1 MDPVQFMVTTAG
13 LNALVDASGGG
24 TDPIQ
29 IASVGLTQSAFVAAP
44 TLTALP
50 GEFKRINAVSGAAVS
65 DTIIHMTAQDSSEDI
80 YALRGLGLY
89 LSDGTLFAVYGQAT
103 PIFQKVS
110 IAFFLMALDI
120 AFSNGAAGDI
130 VFGDAS
136 FLFPPAT
143 ETVQGVA
150 ELATPAEAA
159 ARTDHERI
167 ITPLTLGQQLL
178 VERGETD
185 ADLTALADGFNALLT
200 ALIARTITGGGLV
213 TGGGNLG
220 ANRILSVLAAT
231 AADVAA
237 GLAADRAVT
246 PASLSGLTD
255 RTITGSGLVTGG
267 GNLKDSRVLN
277 VQAASAADVLAGNA
291 ADRAVTP
298 AALFGLA
305 RSLLS
310 NGYARI
316 PGTELI
322 LQWGKF
328 SAIANGSTSRLFPLV
343 FPTECF
349 AVVPAG
355 GANGGNDSQDNPP
368 VLIDSSISTSGFTV
382 FSADDSAAG
391 MRYLALGI

>member
-1 MDPVQFMVTTAG
+1 MAVQFMVTTAG
-13 LNALVDASGGG
+13 LNALVDASDGS
-24 TDPIQ
+24 TDPIR
-29 IASVGLTQSAFVAAP
+29 IAAVGLTQSAFVMAP

-50 GEFKRINAVSGAAVS
+50 GEFKRITALSGAAVS
-65 DTIIHMTAQDSSEDI
+65 ETIIHMTAQDSSEDI
-80 YALRGLGLY
+80 YDLRGLGLF
-89 LSDGTLFAVYGQAT
+89 LTDGTLFAVYGQAT
-103 PIFQKVS
+103 PIFRKVS

-120 AFSNGAAGDI
+120 AFENGAGGDI

-143 ETVQGVA
+143 ETVKGVA
-150 ELATPAEAA
+150 EIATPAEAA
-159 ARTDHERI
+159 ARSDHERF

-178 VERGETD
+178 AERGETD
-185 ADLTALADGFNALLT
+185 ADLMALANGMDALVA

-213 TGGGNLG
+213 TGGGDLG
-220 ANRILSVLAAT
+220 ASRILSVLAAT
-231 AADVAA
+231 VADVAA
-237 GLAADRAVT
+237 GVAADRAVT
-246 PASLSGLTD
+246 PASLAGITD

-267 GNLKDSRVLN
+267 GNLKDSRVLS
-277 VQAASAADVLAGNA
+277 VMAASAADVLAGTA

-298 AALFGLA
+298 AALYGLV
-305 RSLLS
+305 RSILS

-328 SAIANGSTSRLFPLV
+328 NAIANGSTSRLFPLV

-355 GANGGNDSQDNPP
+355 GADGGIGSQDNPP
-368 VLIDSSISTSGFTV
+368 VLIDTSISTSGFTV
-382 FSADDSAAG
+382 FSADDSPAG